1 MLRSRIILLVI
12 AVVLIVGIFSLPK
25 IVVDNDE
32 EQIEQAAQSEEV
44 QEQDNVANSEASSTD
59 DTHNNQLTPELQQKA
74 NELRNKLL
82 RANSKQKSRIF
93 ADSLSDLYSS
103 ISKLDSAAKYV
114 ELSTSNKELIGD
126 AYYEA
131 FSFAIDPEKA
141 NALGEKVRDYY
152 NDILREDASRLDLKT
167 KVAMTYVSS
176 DNPMS
181 GIMMLREVIE
191 QEPTNEEALFNL
203 GILSIQSG
211 QYDKAI
217 KRFENLLKHHP
228 DNDQAEFYLA
238 LSYFNEN
245 RREDAKRLFQ
255 KIKNTSSDEPV
266 LAAVESY
273 LNEL

>member
-12 AVVLIVGIFSLPK
+12 SIVLIAVIFSLPK
-25 IVVDNDE
+25 IVVDNE
-32 EQIEQAAQSEEV
+32 EDKLETNDSEVSSSTENTQQMDSSEEEV
-44 QEQDNVANSEASSTD
+44 HNSKLSSE
-59 DTHNNQLTPELQQKA
+59 LTSKA
-74 NELRNKLL
+74 RELRNKLEE
-82 RANSKQKSRIF
+82 ANTKEKSSIF
-93 ADSLSDLYSS
+93 ADSLAALYSS
-103 ISKLDSAAKYV
+103 VNKLDSAAKYV
-114 ELSTSNKELIGD
+114 ELSTTDKELIGD

-131 FSFAIDPEKA
+131 FTFAVSPEKA
-141 NALGEKVRDYY
+141 NALGEKVRKYY
-152 NDILREDASRLDLKT
+152 AEILNEDASRLDLKT
-167 KVAMTYVSS
+167 KIAMTYVSS

-217 KRFENLLKHHP
+217 GRFETLLEHHP
-228 DNDQAEFYLA
+228 KNEQAEFYLA

-245 RREDAKRLFQ
+245 RPEDAKRLFQ
-255 KIKNTSSDEPV
+255 KIKNTSKDEQV